1 MLAVTVWEVATM
13 GRRRPY
19 AQLSDAQVILNA
31 DHFYYDDGKQV
42 SSMFLFLGNRES
54 DSKFTPNFQDRG
66 IWESEMPKVQE
77 YQDGFS

>member
-42 SSMFLFLGNRES
+42 SSMFLFLSNGGS
-54 DSKFTPNFQDRG
+54 
-66 IWESEMPKVQE
+66 
-77 YQDGFS
+77 